1 MRRHV
6 KASTL
11 GPTMRQAKGL
21 GRIFPGAEPTHASSL
36 GFRGSSA
43 PLRRLGF
50 YLSLVLLLN
59 ALVATSAPAAPTT
72 IAESGAGAGQVERP
86 QGTAVEQSSGDL
98 YVADRE
104 NKRVDKFDSEGNF
117 LLAWGYGVADGTSE
131 VLQTCGPEASP
142 PTTRCLEG
150 KSFSGT
156 IRPND
161 VAVDQ
166 TSGDVYVADPSAP
179 RVLKFTSSGELI
191 FIVGKNVN
199 KTKLAEGGA
208 TQAEKDFCAAASGD
222 TCGGGEG
229 GTEPNQFANPLS
241 LAIEDSGP
249 NAGRVWVG
257 ADDRLVAIEPAG
269 TPGPEAALPGAG
281 ETGSLAVDSA
291 GDFYIVRPGTIE
303 QQRVNF
309 SGFGGGPEPRHFRL
323 GNLPASCSVTQTGPI
338 TYSGFGGD
346 DAVQEALEEV
356 CGDAI
361 VPFDFGPEGG
371 NLYFVNQ
378 LAAQDV
384 TQLTCTILSGPGSC
398 SVATPTSGAPG
409 TIEKRDFSG
418 ALLETLYTG
427 APEAL
432 TLDAAGN
439 IYLGDRRGKYH
450 FVKLNPAGET
460 TSVFGAGQVKVNTTG
475 ISERGQGP
483 RGNALALH
491 EGSGTL
497 YAANTLGEDDGAVQ
511 AFPLPE
517 PGPLPE
523 NQHVT
528 DLEPTSVTL
537 AADLNPEG
545 EETTYHFEYGTT
557 DSYGQST
564 PTEILP
570 TEGFDA
576 EAVEVDLE
584 ELIPDTTY
592 HFRLCATNADATVC
606 GPDAT
611 FTTLPAVDIKAQW
624 ATEITS
630 TSAVLNAEL
639 DPLGVAAQW
648 WIEYGTSTS
657 YGQSTAEGSL
667 PAAFGAVALSTLVRD
682 LVPGTIYHYR
692 FAARDERDGNVYTV
706 HGADK
711 TFTTQRIGLGFELA
725 DSRAWEMVS
734 PPKKFGGLVRSP
746 QASQGGHLQAAAD
759 GNALSYLTVGSI
771 EAAPEGNR
779 APEDSS
785 ALALRDGSGDW
796 RSKDITLPH
805 TTPTSFPEGGGREYK
820 LFSLNL
826 ERALL
831 EPRDATPH
839 SPQAS
844 ERTPYLRK
852 NTDPTTYTPLVTGRE
867 GFANVP
873 PGTEFGGD
881 PKTYFG
887 DVGIAGATP
896 DLSHVVLRSA
906 IPLAAGAISGSLY
919 KWTAGQL
926 DQVSLLPAT
935 EGGTAVASSLGSGAA
950 SQRKAISD
958 DGSRVFW
965 STSTDT
971 QTNGLT
977 GLYLRDMDREETVR
991 LDVVQ
996 SGSFGTGEANP
1007 VFQGANPEGTV
1018 ALFTD
1023 GHQLTEDANEEGR
1036 DLYRC
1041 EVTEEGGEL
1050 GCDLTNLTAE
1060 TAGAKE
1066 SAEVQGLVSGM
1077 GDDATRVYF
1086 VANGVLD
1093 SQPNEMGDSAVSG
1106 QPNLYLWQQ
1115 GGGTRFIATLS
1126 NEDEN
1131 DWAAKPGAGN
1141 FDAIAVNLSA
1151 AASPSGRYLA
1161 FMSQRSLTGYEN
1173 RDAKSGEPAQE
1184 VFRYDVFADE
1194 LLCASCSPTGA
1205 SPAALLGAPVVGR
1218 RQYNIDP
1225 QRLWNEDVLAAVLP
1239 EATKLSLTGSSLYR
1253 PRAIHDNGRL
1263 FFNAADSLVPADSNG
1278 QWDVYQYE
1286 PTGVGDC
1293 NPSSGGAATARS
1305 AGGCVAL
1312 ISSGADEQESAFLDA
1327 SVGGN
1332 DVFFYTSARLSVT
1345 DEDQEVDIYDARVNG
1360 VPAKLTPNAECLGEA
1375 CQPAAMAPNDPT
1387 PASATFK
1394 GQGNPKP
1401 AARKRCAKGKR
1412 VVHRKGKARC
1422 VVRKQA
1428 RKGKASKGRRASR

>member
-1 MRRHV
+1 VKRHA
-6 KASTL
+6 KASTA
-11 GPTMRQAKGL
+11 GSTMRRANGL
-21 GRIFPGAEPTHASSL
+21 GRIFRGAEPTHASSL

-303 QQRVNF
+303 RQAVSF
-309 SGFGGGPEPRHFRL
+309 SGLAEGDTFRL
-323 GNLPASCSVTQTGPI
+323 GALPASCSASQTEPI
-338 TYSGFGGD
+338 AYSASLPTFED
-346 DAVQEALEEV
+346 TIEESLEEV
-356 CGDAI
+356 CGENI
-361 VPFDFGPEGG
+361 LFFVSE
-371 NLYFVNQ
+371 LYFVNQ

-523 NQHVT
+523 NQHVI

-545 EETTYHFEYGTT
+545 EETTFHFEYGTT

-592 HFRLCATNADATVC
+592 HFRLCATNVDGTVC
-606 GPDAT
+606 GPDTA
-611 FTTLPAVDIKAQW
+611 FTTLPAVAIIAQW

-639 DPLGVAAQW
+639 DPLGVEAQW
-648 WIEYGTSTS
+648 WIEYGISQS
-657 YGQSTAEGSL
+657 YGQSTPEGTLS
-667 PAAFGAVALSTLVRD
+667 AAFGEVAVATLLRD
-682 LVPGTIYHYR
+682 LTPGAIYHYR
-692 FAARDERDGNVYTV
+692 FVARDERGGNVYIV

-711 TFTTQRIGLGFELA
+711 TFTTPLSGLGFELA
-725 DSRAWEMVS
+725 DGRAWEMVS
-734 PPKKFGGLVRSP
+734 PPKKFEALIRSP
-746 QASQGGHLQAAAD
+746 QASQGGHLQAAVD
-759 GNALSYLTVGSI
+759 GNAISYLSVGSI
-771 EAAPEGNR
+771 EADP
-779 APEDSS
+779 
-785 ALALRDGSGDW
+785 DGSRSPEESSVLARRHGVGGW
-796 RSKDITLPH
+796 HSKDITLPH
-805 TTPTSFPEGGGREYK
+805 TTPTNFPEGGGREYK
-820 LFSLNL
+820 LFSPNL

-831 EPRDATPH
+831 EPRDMTPH
-839 SPQAS
+839 STQAS
-844 ERTPYLRK
+844 ERTPYLRE
-852 NTDPTTYTPLVTGRE
+852 NAEPAAYTPLVSGKE

-881 PKTYFG
+881 PKLYFG
-887 DVGIAGATP
+887 DVRIAGATS
-896 DLSHVVLRSA
+896 DLSHVILRSA
-906 IPLAAGAISGSLY
+906 VPLAVGAVNGSLY
-919 KWTAGQL
+919 EWAAGQL
-926 DQVSLLPAT
+926 AQVSLLPAS

-965 STSTDT
+965 STSNGG
-971 QTNGLT
+971 QTNSLT

-996 SGSFGTGEANP
+996 PGSFGIGEANP

-1018 ALFTD
+1018 AFFTD
-1023 GHQLTEDANEEGR
+1023 SHQLTEDASEKGR

-1041 EVTEEGGEL
+1041 EVTVEAGEL
-1050 GCDLTNLTAE
+1050 GCELTNLTADS
-1060 TAGAKE
+1060 AGATE
-1066 SAEVQGLVSGM
+1066 SAEVQGLASGM
-1077 GDDATRVYF
+1077 GDDATNVYF

-1093 SQPNEMGDSAVSG
+1093 SQANQVGDSAVPD
-1106 QPNLYLWQQ
+1106 QPNLYRWQE
-1115 GGGTRFIATLS
+1115 GSGTRFIATLS
-1126 NEDEN
+1126 EEDRN

-1141 FDAIAVNLSA
+1141 FDAVAVNLSA
-1151 AASPSGRYLA
+1151 AASPNGRYLA
-1161 FMSQRSLTGYEN
+1161 FMSQRSLTGYDN
-1173 RDAKSGEPAQE
+1173 RDAKSGELAQE
-1184 VFRYDVFADE
+1184 VFRYDALADE
-1194 LLCASCSPTGA
+1194 LICASCNPTGA
-1205 SPAALLGAPVVGR
+1205 SPNALLGATAS
-1218 RQYNIDP
+1218 RQLGIDP
-1225 QRLWNEDVLAAVLP
+1225 QRLWDGEVLAAVMP
-1239 EATKLSLTGSSLYR
+1239 EATKTSLIGPSFYR

-1286 PTGVGDC
+1286 PTGLGDC
-1293 NPSSGGAATARS
+1293 TLSSGGAATARS
-1305 AGGCVAL
+1305 AGGCVSL
-1312 ISSGADEQESAFLDA
+1312 ISSGAAEEESAFLDA

-1332 DVFFYTSARLSVT
+1332 DVFFYTSAQLSVT
-1345 DEDQEVDIYDARVNG
+1345 DEDGELDIYDARVNG
-1360 VPAKLTPNAECLGEA
+1360 VPATLTPNAECLGEA
-1375 CQPAAMAPNDPT
+1375 CQPAANPPNDPT
-1387 PASATFK
+1387 PASASFK

-1401 AARKRCAKGKR
+1401 AARKRCGKGKR
-1412 VVHRKGKARC
+1412 VVRRKGKARC

-1428 RKGKASKGRRASR
+1428 RKGKASKRRRAHR